1 MSQVYFTDEHEWIS
15 VEGDLGT
22 VGITDFAQKALG
34 DIVYVELPPLGA
46 TVAKGGEGAVVES
59 VKAASEVYSP
69 ATGEVTAINAAIE
82 ERPGLVNES
91 PEQRGWFYQIRLSNP
106 DELTGLKDRTAYDAF
121 VAALES

>member
-34 DIVYVELPPLGA
+34 DIVYVELPHLGS

-106 DELTGLKDRTAYDAF
+106 DELKGLKDRSAYDAF
-121 VAALES
+121 IAALE